1 MHSVAFYISPARW
14 LAWGLGLL
22 FLTLRPALAQD
33 KVSLKD
39 AKEMTYQAQSTV
51 EELQN
56 LLNYVTFNDNAPS
69 ELAEV
74 ISSSYKPSRNQIFLS
89 KDVIVEDDVNPA
101 SGLGKTKDLPVEK
114 YLDAL
119 DVQYEKTADASVAFT
134 NLVISKIKKKDYLYV
149 KVRFDEAFASKEKAS
164 GTPYP
169 TRQREAL
176 VRLNSLGGNKWQAL
190 IVGLSFHNPAQP
202 IELTDNELPITTD
215 ASAESALVTQE
226 DFVREKDDFVLGKQQ
241 EEKRKQIAYDEY
253 VTQGNNYVASKQY
266 KDALEFYSK
275 AKELRALVPALDK
288 KILDTKRLIAENT
301 FESLKNKAEQ
311 AKSERRHGD
320 ALRLY
325 KQALAIKPEARAAME
340 AEMAQLTKKLDE
352 IALPKNKLEAN
363 DLQGAIDACDN
374 ILKENKKAK
383 NDFPEL
389 FFIKAQAY
397 QQLAEKQPGDTRSL
411 DRALEN
417 YTMALQYYPNYTSAR
432 LARATFY
439 VKHKHDYVSAVT
451 DYDVLTANA
460 LDDAPEKPKYFLV
473 KGGWKNQLKNYSGAL
488 EDYGKAI
495 ALSPENAAAHFD
507 LAELLYRLQRHP
519 EALVSF
525 NTVLELEPKNGKA
538 FYYRGLNYIG
548 LRDVPAA
555 GKDFGAAE
563 ALGLEPDQLKKVEAI
578 STGYFEAALAAFK
591 AKKTDQADSLYD
603 NALAVRRCNA
613 KAWHGKAE
621 IALAAGDEQARKRNA
636 ASKSS
641 YQTAIELYQKAI
653 ACTPTYSDAQYKKGL
668 AYQKIAEYTAAL
680 DSYSDAIKS
689 DATSVLAYMGRGNT
703 HLDTKQYAK
712 AIADYSRATTLLQN
726 KLQAAKKDSQKEMA
740 LTISNDLSQ
749 AYQLMGKAWYLKNDY
764 TKAVLLGDKALEV
777 NPKNSE
783 ALYYQG
789 LSYQAVHDLPKA
801 LKAYSEAIK
810 YAPDFRYYYA
820 NGSASLQADK
830 YEQAIANFNA
840 AIKLD
845 TLPVI
850 KQSRYLRGL
859 SYFKS
864 RMLEPA
870 FKDFTEYEKS
880 VEKTDSSFYTDF
892 GLLNLHLNHDAAAI
906 DNFKRTLTA
915 KPNHPLALYGL
926 GCAYAKAGQF
936 DKAMQQFEQAY
947 QTRQLRKEDI
957 KLEEETFLVELNKVK
972 AHKTQYAQ
980 LKKTYLPAPQ

>member
-1 MHSVAFYISPARW
+1 MNFVAFCSSHARL
-14 LAWGLGLL
+14 LAWALW
-22 FLTLRPALAQD
+22 LTLCTAQQAAAQD

-101 SGLGKTKDLPVEK
+101 AGLGKTKDLPVEK

-119 DVQYEKTADASVAFT
+119 DVQYEKTPDASVAFS
-134 NLVISKIKKKDYLYV
+134 NLVISKIKKKEYLYV

-164 GTPYP
+164 GKAYE

-176 VRLNSLGGNKWQAL
+176 VRLNNLGGNKWQAL
-190 IVGLSFHNPAQP
+190 IVGLSFYNPALP
-202 IELTDNELPITTD
+202 VEATDNDLLITAD

-266 KDALEFYSK
+266 KDALEFYGK
-275 AKELRALVPALDK
+275 AKELRSLVPALDK
-288 KILDTKRLIAENT
+288 KILDTKRLEAENT

-311 AKSERRHGD
+311 AKSERRHAD
-320 ALRLY
+320 ALRFY
-325 KQALAIKPEARAAME
+325 KQALAIKPEARVAME
-340 AEMAQLTKKLDE
+340 AEMALLTKKLDE

-374 ILKENKKAK
+374 ILKENKKGK

-389 FFIKAQAY
+389 FYIKAQAY
-397 QQLAEKQPGDTRSL
+397 QQLGEKQPNDARSL

-432 LARATFY
+432 LARANFY

-460 LDDAPEKPKYFLV
+460 LDDAPEKPKYYSV
-473 KGGWKNQLKNYSGAL
+473 KGSWKNQLKNYSGAL
-488 EDYGKAI
+488 EDYAKAI
-495 ALSPENAAAHFD
+495 ALSPENGAAHFD
-507 LAELLYRLQRHP
+507 MAELLYRLQRHP
-519 EALVSF
+519 EAQVSF

-538 FYYRGLNYIG
+538 YYYRGLNYLG
-548 LRDVPAA
+548 LRDVPSA
-555 GKDFGAAE
+555 GKDFSAAE
-563 ALGLEPDQLKKVEAI
+563 AIGLEADQLKKVEAI
-578 STGYFEAALAAFK
+578 SANYFEEALAAFK
-591 AKKTDQADSLYD
+591 AKKAAKADSLYD

-621 IALAAGDEQARKRNA
+621 IALAAGEEQARKRQA
-636 ASKSS
+636 AKSS
-641 YQTAIELYQKAI
+641 YQKAIELYQKAI
-653 ACTPTYSDAQYKKGL
+653 ACKPAYSDAQYKKGL
-668 AYQKIAEYTAAL
+668 AYQKIAEYNAAL
-680 DSYSDAIKS
+680 DSYTDAIKS
-689 DATSVLAYMGRGNT
+689 DANSVQAYMGRGNT
-703 HLDTKQYAK
+703 NLETKQYAK
-712 AIADYSRATTLLQN
+712 AIADFSRAATLLQN
-726 KLQAAKKDSQKEMA
+726 SLQAAKKDSQKELA
-740 LTISNDLSQ
+740 LTLSNNLSQ
-749 AYQLMGKAWYLKNDY
+749 AYQLMGQAWFYKNDY
-764 TKAVLLGDKALEV
+764 TKAVLLSDKALEA
-777 NPKNSE
+777 NPKNAE

-789 LSYQAVHDLPKA
+789 LSYQAVHDLSKA
-801 LKAYSEAIK
+801 LKAYAEAIK
-810 YAPDFRYYYA
+810 YAPHYKYYHA

-830 YEQAIANFNA
+830 YEQAIASFNA

-845 TLPVI
+845 TLPEL
-850 KQSRYLRGL
+850 KDSRYLRGL

-870 FKDFTEYEKS
+870 LKDFTEYEKS
-880 VEKTDSSFYTDF
+880 VEKTDSLFYTDF
-892 GLLNLHLNHDAAAI
+892 GMLNLYLNHDAVAI
-906 DNFKRTLTA
+906 DHFKRTLTTQP
-915 KPNHPLALYGL
+915 KHPLALYGL

-936 DKAMQQFEQAY
+936 DKALQQFEQAY
-947 QTRQLRKEDI
+947 QTRQLKKEDI

-972 AHKTQYAQ
+972 AHKAQYAQ
-980 LKKTYLPAPQ
+980 LKKTYLPPSQ